1 YLCAKIIKTRSRN
14 ILRKAMI
21 DFNFET
27 DFELKN
33 SIKLQKWIFETIISE
48 GFELGEL
55 LYIFCDDEYLHKLNI
70 EYLNHDTL
78 TDVISFD
85 YNIGKI
91 INGEIYISVER
102 VAENAIDFKTDFE
115 NELHRVMIHGVL
127 HFCGYKDK
135 SDTEERIMRQK
146 EEDSLRRL
154 SIS

>member
-1 YLCAKIIKTRSRN
+1 
-14 ILRKAMI
+14 MI
-21 DFNFET
+21 EFNFET

-33 SIKLQKWIFETIISE
+33 PIKLQKWISETIISE

-146 EEDSLRRL
+146 EEECLRRL